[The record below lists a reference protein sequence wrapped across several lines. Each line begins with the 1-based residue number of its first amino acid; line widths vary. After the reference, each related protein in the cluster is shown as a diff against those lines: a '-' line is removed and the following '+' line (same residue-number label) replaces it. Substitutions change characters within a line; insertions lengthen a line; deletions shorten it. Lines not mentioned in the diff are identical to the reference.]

1 MIPFATDCSVC
12 QCVAVS
18 AHIASNMEVGKNA
31 AMDTIA
37 LRGRIMGALPARLR
51 ASGESCIRYFR
62 RILRETRARNHAI
75 GDARFCMCIVPCR
88 LCASSHVYTGTG
100 VAPPY
105 ERAAQ
110 AALEVL
116 TQAEE
121 RARGALSRT
130 LRVSS
135 LMASGA
141 FSQ

>member
-1 MIPFATDCSVC
+1 MLRWTQLHFVAGLRARYQPGSVPVARVVSDISVAYFVKPELATTRSVTRASVC
-12 QCVAVS
+12 ASFHVDCVL
-18 AHIASNMEVGKNA
+18 
-31 AMDTIA
+31 A
-37 LRGRIMGALPARLR
+37 L
-51 ASGESCIRYFR
+51 
-62 RILRETRARNHAI
+62 
-75 GDARFCMCIVPCR
+75 MCV
-88 LCASSHVYTGTG
+88 HTGTG

-141 FSQ
+141 FSH